1 MESPGP
7 GIESAT
13 AATYT
18 AAAATQSFNPL
29 HPAKDWTCASA
40 VTWADA
46 FEFFTYVPQWELF
59 WHLFIINFFF
69 FSYIRN
75 LKMDSM
81 RFLS

>member
-18 AAAATQSFNPL
+18 AATATQSFNPL
-29 HPAKDWTCASA
+29 QPAKDWTRASA

-46 FEFFTYVPQWELF
+46 FGFFTYVP
-59 WHLFIINFFF
+59 
-69 FSYIRN
+69 
-75 LKMDSM
+75 
-81 RFLS
+81 